1 MEVKI
6 THLDRVKFAIQSRSH
21 TILCDQPAENGGEDC
36 GMTPPELLLAS
47 LGSCAAF
54 YAVQYLKTRNLA
66 ETGVEVT
73 VTAEKLKQPAR
84 VGNFRVH
91 VVCPVCSHGRT
102 DGRADALRA
111 SLPGSQHSA
120 CAARDQ
126 DRVSYRRGVRA
137 AKLTIPTDSGRALN
151 AMLIVYCEPVFY
163 SLNGKY
169 GKLSCRCLTGKC
181 GTTQLPESRG
191 GVVVHA
197 TRGEPPNQG
206 P

>member
-6 THLDRVKFAIQSRSH
+6 THLDKVKFAIQSRSLSM
-21 TILCDQPAENGGEDC
+21 ICDQPTENGGEDS

-91 VVCPVCSHGRT
+91 VVCPVPLTEEQTEGLMRSVHHCLVHNTLQSPPEIKIEL
-102 DGRADALRA
+102 AIAEPA
-111 SLPGSQHSA
+111 M
-120 CAARDQ
+120 AR
-126 DRVSYRRGVRA
+126 S
-137 AKLTIPTDSGRALN
+137 
-151 AMLIVYCEPVFY
+151 
-163 SLNGKY
+163 
-169 GKLSCRCLTGKC
+169 
-181 GTTQLPESRG
+181 
-191 GVVVHA
+191 
-197 TRGEPPNQG
+197 
-206 P
+206 